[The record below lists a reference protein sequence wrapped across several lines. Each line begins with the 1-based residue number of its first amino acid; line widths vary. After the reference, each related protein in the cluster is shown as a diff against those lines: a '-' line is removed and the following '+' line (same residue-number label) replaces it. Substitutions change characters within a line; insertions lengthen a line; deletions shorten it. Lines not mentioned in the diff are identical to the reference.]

1 MRRSARPV
9 LLVAGSWLV
18 VVAVAVVVRLT
29 WDLQY
34 EPGNCS
40 DVLTAD
46 SRERF
51 EDLRTPVRGAQWLW
65 AVAVAALLLRWR
77 AGSPGAPPAWRTA
90 LAAPLLLLLAAYSG
104 ILLLED
110 PFVVIIVG
118 VIAGAVALAG
128 GTAILLTLLFHRE
141 RPDGMAG
148 AFVSWL
154 LLCVVLAPLGLGL
167 LTANEESTL
176 C

>member
-1 MRRSARPV
+1 VTRLPRPV
-9 LLVAGSWLV
+9 LLVAGSWLL

-29 WDLQY
+29 WDLEY
-34 EPGNCS
+34 EPGGCS
-40 DVLTAD
+40 DVLTSA

-51 EDLRTPVRGAQWLW
+51 EDLRVPVRGAQWLW

-77 AGSPGAPPAWRTA
+77 ALSPDAPPTWRTA
-90 LAAPLLLLLAAYSG
+90 LATPLLLLVAAYSG

-110 PFVVIIVG
+110 PFVVIIIG
-118 VIAGAVALAG
+118 VIAGAVALVG
-128 GTAILLTLLFHRE
+128 GTVVLASLLARRE
-141 RPDGMAG
+141 RPTGMTA
-148 AFVSWL
+148 AFVTWL
-154 LLCVVLAPLGLGL
+154 LLCVAGAPLGLGL

>member
-1 MRRSARPV
+1 MGRPARPV
-9 LLVAGSWLV
+9 LLVAGSWLLV
-18 VVAVAVVVRLT
+18 VTVAAVVRLT

-40 DVLTAD
+40 DVLTGA

-51 EDLRTPVRGAQWLW
+51 EDLRIPVRGAQWLW
-65 AVAVAALLLRWR
+65 AASVAGLLLRWR
-77 AGSPGAPPAWRTA
+77 AGGPGAPPTWKTA
-90 LAAPLLLLLAAYSG
+90 LAAPLLLLVAAYSG

-110 PFVVIIVG
+110 PFVVVIVG
-118 VIAGAVALAG
+118 VIAGGVALVG
-128 GTAILLTLLFHRE
+128 GTVILAVLLVRRE
-141 RPDGMAG
+141 RPAGMAP

-154 LLCVVLAPLGLGL
+154 LICVVLAPLGLGL
-167 LTANEESTL
+167 FTANEESTL